1 MIKADKI
8 GDKMHLP
15 FVNDCLLLKEK
26 LTFFD
31 TIEKVNLDIGLKK
44 TKKKKHRR
52 RVSVPWYIISV
63 IKLRISRFD
72 SKAKSKISFS

>member
-1 MIKADKI
+1 
-8 GDKMHLP
+8 MHLP
-15 FVNDCLLLKEK
+15 FVNDYLLLKEK

-52 RVSVPWYIISV
+52 SVSVPWYIISA

-72 SKAKSKISFS
+72 SNTKSKISFS